1 MNLIQ
6 TKVKKYFGERIIVDK
21 KMKEHRW
28 SYRKY
33 NIILDN
39 NQQYTD
45 EESVKIICNN
55 DFEEIRHI
63 IHELKNDNNDL
74 MVELKGIKMELSEK
88 KEFFNY
94 LTQLS
99 FD

>member
-1 MNLIQ
+1 LNLIQ
-6 TKVKKYFGERIIVDK
+6 TKVKKYFGERIVVDK

-33 NIILDN
+33 NIILDDN
-39 NQQYTD
+39 HQYTD
-45 EESVKIICNN
+45 DESVKIICNN
-55 DFEEIRHI
+55 DFEEIRRMI
-63 IHELKNDNNDL
+63 KGLKNDSNDL
-74 MVELKGIKMELSEK
+74 MVEFNGIKMEINEQ

>member
-1 MNLIQ
+1 LIQ
-6 TKVKKYFGERIIVDK
+6 TKVKKYFRERIVVDK

-33 NIILDN
+33 TIIVDN
-39 NQQYTD
+39 DQLCND
-45 EESVKIICNN
+45 DESVKMICNN
-55 DFEEIRHI
+55 DFEEIRRI
-63 IHELKNDNNDL
+63 IKGLKNDNNDL
-74 MVELKGIKMELSEK
+74 MVELKGIKMEINEQK
-88 KEFFNY
+88 AFFNY

>member
-1 MNLIQ
+1 
-6 TKVKKYFGERIIVDK
+6 
-21 KMKEHRW
+21 MKEHRW

-33 NIILDN
+33 NIILDDN
-39 NQQYTD
+39 HQYTD
-45 EESVKIICNN
+45 DESVKIICNN
-55 DFEEIRHI
+55 DFEEIRRMI
-63 IHELKNDNNDL
+63 KGLKNDSNDL
-74 MVELKGIKMELSEK
+74 MVEFNGIKMEINEK

>member
-1 MNLIQ
+1 
-6 TKVKKYFGERIIVDK
+6 
-21 KMKEHRW
+21 MKEHRW

-33 NIILDN
+33 NIILDDN
-39 NQQYTD
+39 HQYTD
-45 EESVKIICNN
+45 DESVKIICNN
-55 DFEEIRHI
+55 DFEEIRRMI
-63 IHELKNDNNDL
+63 KGLKNDSNDL
-74 MVELKGIKMELSEK
+74 MVEFNGIKMEINEQ